1 MKNSSLVLN
10 GLLFV
15 LVGILYYLHFSG
27 GKSTAPEAI
36 VPPVALSGGGVKIA
50 YVNTDTLFANYQWYK
65 DQKTA
70 LEQRIKSAENSLI
83 SKQQDLEKDMAA
95 FKQKDA
101 SGNYSPAQL
110 QPEYDALMKRAQALA
125 EEEAR
130 LTKQL
135 SEQEAKA
142 ANDLIANIETQ
153 LKNLQSQIGYD
164 YILSY
169 ARGGG
174 QVLLTNDS
182 LDITR
187 QVLQLLNAQQQQQ

>member
-27 GKSTAPEAI
+27 GKSASTEAI
-36 VPPVALSGGGVKIA
+36 IPPAALSGGGVKIA

-70 LEQRIKSAENSLI
+70 LEQRIKSAENTLI

-125 EEEAR
+125 EEEGR

-135 SEQEAKA
+135 SEQESKA

-182 LDITR
+182 LDITK
-187 QVLQLLNAQQQQQ
+187 QVLQLLNAQQQQ

>member
-101 SGNYSPAQL
+101 SGNYPPAQL

>member
-1 MKNSSLVLN
+1 VLN

>member
-27 GKSTAPEAI
+27 GKSTVSEAI
-36 VPPVALSGGGVKIA
+36 VPPAALSGGGVKIA

-65 DQKTA
+65 DQKAA

-187 QVLQLLNAQQQQQ
+187 QVLQLLNAQQQQ

>member
-27 GKSTAPEAI
+27 GRSTAPEAI
-36 VPPVALSGGGVKIA
+36 VPPAALSGGGVKIA

-65 DQKTA
+65 DQKAA

-135 SEQEAKA
+135 SEQESKA

-187 QVLQLLNAQQQQQ
+187 QVLQLLNAQQQQ

>member
-1 MKNSSLVLN
+1 
-10 GLLFV
+10 
-15 LVGILYYLHFSG
+15 
-27 GKSTAPEAI
+27 
-36 VPPVALSGGGVKIA
+36 
-50 YVNTDTLFANYQWYK
+50 
-65 DQKTA
+65 
-70 LEQRIKSAENSLI
+70 
-83 SKQQDLEKDMAA
+83 
-95 FKQKDA
+95 
-101 SGNYSPAQL
+101 
-110 QPEYDALMKRAQALA
+110 MKRAQALA

-135 SEQEAKA
+135 SEQESKA

-187 QVLQLLNAQQQQQ
+187 QVLQLLNAQQQQ

>member
-1 MKNSSLVLN
+1 MKNSSFVLN
-10 GLLFV
+10 ALLFV

-36 VPPVALSGGGVKIA
+36 VPPAGFSGGGVKIA
-50 YVNTDTLFANYQWYK
+50 YVNTDTLFANYQWYN

-83 SKQQDLEKDMAA
+83 SKQQVLEKDMAA

-135 SEQEAKA
+135 SEQESKA

-187 QVLQLLNAQQQQQ
+187 QVLQLLNAQQQQ